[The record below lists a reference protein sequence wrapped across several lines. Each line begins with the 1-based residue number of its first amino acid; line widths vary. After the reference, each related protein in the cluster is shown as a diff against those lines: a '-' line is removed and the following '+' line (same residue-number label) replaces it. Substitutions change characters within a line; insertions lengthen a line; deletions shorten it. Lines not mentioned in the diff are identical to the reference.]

1 MAGAEQNGIDI
12 LCDAAGSDMLLSS
25 LFSLT
30 SPTQDL
36 NQRGHHAQQLQ
47 LQQQQPH
54 LLQEHNEPPPPSAP
68 QEHTPRAGS
77 SSLPSK
83 RKLSDASLSSPS
95 HVCHICRRVYER
107 ADHLTRHLR
116 SHENARP
123 YTCSRCPKR
132 FNRADLLTRHE
143 TTHDRDGTAKDRP
156 FIRRSDRA
164 AEACLN
170 CAASKAKCEDQ
181 KPCSR
186 CRAKSLPCQMPARRG
201 HQYRTSD
208 SQTGMSPSEASI
220 MASAVG
226 MDNQGFASGDSGY
239 MTKAPAH
246 TQVPFN
252 EGHADYDGSTF
263 LGPSSIDGLTDNLL
277 YFNPVHNIFQ
287 DMDFSWDL
295 DFDGFTIPTL
305 DVNGPSPQSTSTANS
320 KRSSRRTGRD
330 VSRGHAAFKRSPWI
344 FEPDV
349 KDYVNRETEALAL
362 DDEAL
367 PASSAFEKFANSSKT
382 RLQMPSPMRDRLF
395 AMVLAHNP
403 TPRRV
408 PSFPSLDLL
417 NYLLQAHF
425 AQEERKCDAL
435 IHKASFDPAT
445 AIPELLATIISS
457 GATYISVAAIWQFG
471 LALDE
476 VARLAIAGRFEG
488 SNSTT
493 RDLMTHQAMMLHL
506 DVGQWSGFNRKME
519 IAESFVQPLLTM
531 LRRSGRTSFSS
542 DSAAQMPSM
551 SDPPKVLDSKWR
563 QFIVLESYKRLVIH
577 LFFHDIQSS
586 IGLCKNPL
594 MSYNELCFT
603 LPASCD
609 LWRARTAED
618 WRDVSLTKKPMPQGG
633 IPRVADVMQCMT
645 ILDDLEDRIDIE
657 LSCTALLHGFW
668 GQISSYRDAVKFYSS
683 EGPNRRG
690 GSTPPLWLKTQ
701 HQELY
706 RDVAEFANQI
716 QHLRKPNPQLILVA
730 ELFMMILHVSPDDL
744 QHFAGK
750 NGEEEARRAAQT
762 LEETWFSGFESRYA
776 AWHAGQV
783 FNCARKLAPT
793 SLRGFNA
800 IAVYFASLTL
810 WAYGLATYTHSTNGN
825 KDGQDGRGSS
835 VDLVLLDGDESRE
848 SRAFLQLDRG
858 VPGLTMNGDA
868 NSGVEPL
875 TNSGMVLTIARNVLR
890 DNFPVRHEPLPPLV
904 ESLGQLLRDLG
915 SGLAGRASRA
925 MSENPPPICGR
936 SP

>member
-25 LFSLT
+25 LFSLA
-30 SPTQDL
+30 SPAPDQS
-36 NQRGHHAQQLQ
+36 QRGPQEQQLQ
-47 LQQQQPH
+47 HQQQHPFQ
-54 LLQEHNEPPPPSAP
+54 QHNEPSPPSAP
-68 QEHTPRAGS
+68 QEHPPRGGS
-77 SSLPSK
+77 SSLASK

-186 CRAKSLPCQMPARRG
+186 CRSKSLPCQMPARRG

-208 SQTGMSPSEASI
+208 SQTGMSPSEAST

-226 MDNQGFASGDSGY
+226 MDNQGFVSGDSGY
-239 MTKAPAH
+239 MTKAPTNTH
-246 TQVPFN
+246 VPLH
-252 EGHADYDGSTF
+252 EGHAEYDGSTF
-263 LGPSSIDGLTDNLL
+263 LGPASIDSLADDLM
-277 YFNPVHNIFQ
+277 YFNPGHNIFQ

-295 DFDGFTIPTL
+295 DFDGFTIPRL
-305 DVNGPSPQSTSTANS
+305 DVNGPSPQSTSTVNS
-320 KRSSRRTGRD
+320 KRSSRRSGRD

-344 FEPDV
+344 FEPDM
-349 KDYVNRETEALAL
+349 KDYVHRETEALTL

-367 PASSAFEKFANSSKT
+367 PASSAFEKFTNSSKT

-403 TPRRV
+403 TPQRV

-435 IHKASFDPAT
+435 IHKASFDPAMT
-445 AIPELLATIISS
+445 IPELLAATISS
-457 GATYISVAAIWQFG
+457 GATYISVPAIWQFG

-531 LRRSGRTSFSS
+531 LRRSGRASFS
-542 DSAAQMPSM
+542 DSVAQIPSLTD
-551 SDPPKVLDSKWR
+551 SPEVLDSKWR
-563 QFIVLESYKRLVIH
+563 QFIVFESHKRLVIH
-577 LFFHDIQSS
+577 LFFHDVQSS

-594 MSYNELCFT
+594 MSFNELCFT
-603 LPASCD
+603 LPASRD

-618 WRDVSLTKKPMPQGG
+618 WRDVSLTKKPMPHDG
-633 IPRVADVMQCMT
+633 IPRVADVAQCMT

-657 LSCTALLHGFW
+657 LSYTALLHGFW
-668 GQISSYRDAVKFYSS
+668 GQIWSYRDAVKFYSP
-683 EGPNRRG
+683 GGLNRRG

-716 QHLRKPNPQLILVA
+716 QHLRKPKPQLILVA
-730 ELFMMILHVSPDDL
+730 ELFMMILHVSLDDL

-750 NGEEEARRAAQT
+750 NGEEEARRAAHT
-762 LEETWFSGFESRYA
+762 LEEAWFSGSESRYA

-793 SLRGFNA
+793 VLRGFNA

-810 WAYGLATYTHSTNGN
+810 WAYGLAACAHSTSGK
-825 KDGQDGRGSS
+825 KDEQEGRGSA
-835 VDLVLLDGDESRE
+835 VDSVLLDGDESKG
-848 SRAFLQLDRG
+848 SRAFLQLGRG
-858 VPGLTMNGDA
+858 APGLTMNGDV
-868 NSGVEPL
+868 NCGVELL
-875 TNSGMVLTIARNVLR
+875 TNTGMVLTIARNVLR
-890 DNFPVRHEPLPPLV
+890 DNFPMRHEPLPPLV

-915 SGLAGRASRA
+915 SGIAGRASRA
-925 MSENPPPICGR
+925 MSENPPPICGG

>member
-25 LFSLT
+25 LFSLA
-30 SPTQDL
+30 SPAQDS
-36 NQRGHHAQQLQ
+36 NQRGHQAQQSQ
-47 LQQQQPH
+47 HQQQHSHQQ
-54 LLQEHNEPPPPSAP
+54 QEHHQHHPPPPGP
-68 QEHTPRAGS
+68 QEDTPRSGH
-77 SSLPSK
+77 SSLPAK

-123 YTCSRCPKR
+123 YQCSRCPKR

-143 TTHDRDGTAKDRP
+143 TTHDRDGIAKDRP

-186 CRAKSLPCQMPARRG
+186 CRSKSLPCQMPSRRG
-201 HQYRTSD
+201 NQYRTD
-208 SQTGMSPSEASI
+208 SQAGMSPSEAST
-220 MASAVG
+220 MASAMG

-239 MTKAPAH
+239 LSKPSTL
-246 TQVPFN
+246 TQGPLN
-252 EGHADYDGSTF
+252 DGSAEYEGSAF
-263 LGPSSIDGLTDNLL
+263 LGTSSMDGLTDDLM
-277 YFNPVHNIFQ
+277 YFNPVHNLFQ

-295 DFDGFTIPTL
+295 DFDGFTIPRL
-305 DVNGPSPQSTSTANS
+305 DVNGPSPQSTSTINS
-320 KRSSRRTGRD
+320 KRSSRHVGRD

-344 FEPDV
+344 FEPDM
-349 KDYVNRETEALAL
+349 KDYVHRETEALTL

-367 PASSAFEKFANSSKT
+367 PASSAFEKFASSSKT
-382 RLQMPSPMRDRLF
+382 RLQMPSHMRDRLF

-403 TPRRV
+403 NPQRV
-408 PSFPSLDLL
+408 PSFPSLELL

-445 AIPELLATIISS
+445 TIPELLSAIISS
-457 GATYISVAAIWQFG
+457 GATYISVPAIWQFG

-542 DSAAQMPSM
+542 DSVSQMPSI
-551 SDPPKVLDSKWR
+551 SDSPEVLDSKWR
-563 QFIVLESYKRLVIH
+563 QFVVLESYKRLVIH
-577 LFFHDIQSS
+577 MFFHDIQSS

-603 LPASCD
+603 LPASRD
-609 LWRARTAED
+609 LWRARTAEE
-618 WRDVSLTKKPMPQGG
+618 WRDVSLTKKPMPNGG
-633 IPRVADVMQCMT
+633 IPRVAEVTQCMT

-657 LSCTALLHGFW
+657 LSSTALLHGFW
-668 GQISSYRDAVKFYSS
+668 GQIWSYRDAVKFHSS
-683 EGPNRRG
+683 GGPNRRG
-690 GSTPPLWLKTQ
+690 GSSPPLWLKTQ

-706 RDVAEFANQI
+706 RDIAEFSNQI
-716 QHLRKPNPQLILVA
+716 QHLRKPKPQLILLA
-730 ELFMMILHVSPDDL
+730 ELFMMILHVSPNDL
-744 QHFAGK
+744 QQFAGK

-762 LEETWFSGFESRYA
+762 LEENWFSESESRYA

-783 FNCARKLAPT
+783 FHWARKLAPT

-810 WAYGLATYTHSTNGN
+810 WAYGLATCARSTNGQ
-825 KDGQDGRGSS
+825 KDGRGSTIEY
-835 VDLVLLDGDESRE
+835 VLMDGDETRE

-858 VPGLTMNGDA
+858 VPGITSNGDPS
-868 NSGVEPL
+868 SGAESL
-875 TNSGMVLTIARNVLR
+875 SNTGMILTIARNTLR
-890 DNFPVRHEPLPPLV
+890 DNFPVRKEPLPPLV

-925 MSENPPPICGR
+925 ISENPPPISGR

>member
-25 LFSLT
+25 LFSLA
-30 SPTQDL
+30 SPAQDPS
-36 NQRGHHAQQLQ
+36 QRGRQLQ
-47 LQQQQPH
+47 QSQQQHSNQQQGQQQQP
-54 LLQEHNEPPPPSAP
+54 PPPSVP
-68 QEHTPRAGS
+68 QESTPQSGH
-77 SSLPSK
+77 SSLPAK

-123 YTCSRCPKR
+123 YQCSRCPKR

-143 TTHDRDGTAKDRP
+143 TTHDRDGVAKDRP

-186 CRAKSLPCQMPARRG
+186 CRSKSLPCQMPSRRG
-201 HQYRTSD
+201 NQYRTD
-208 SQTGMSPSEASI
+208 SQAGMSPSEAST
-220 MASAVG
+220 MASVMG

-239 MTKAPAH
+239 MTKPPTITQAPLNDGH
-246 TQVPFN
+246 GDY
-252 EGHADYDGSTF
+252 EGSAF
-263 LGPSSIDGLTDNLL
+263 LGTSSMDGLTDDLM
-277 YFNPVHNIFQ
+277 YFNPVHNLFQ

-295 DFDGFTIPTL
+295 DFDGFTIPRL
-305 DVNGPSPQSTSTANS
+305 DVNGPSPQSTSTVNS
-320 KRSSRRTGRD
+320 KRSSRHTGRD
-330 VSRGHAAFKRSPWI
+330 ASRGHAAFKRSPWI
-344 FEPDV
+344 FEPDM
-349 KDYVNRETEALAL
+349 KDYVHRETEALTL

-367 PASSAFEKFANSSKT
+367 PVSSALEKFVTGSKT
-382 RLQMPSPMRDRLF
+382 RLQMPSHMRDRLF

-403 TPRRV
+403 NPQRV
-408 PSFPSLDLL
+408 PSFPSLELL
-417 NYLLQAHF
+417 NYLVQAHF

-445 AIPELLATIISS
+445 TIPELLSTIISS
-457 GATYISVAAIWQFG
+457 GATYISVPAIWQFG

-519 IAESFVQPLLTM
+519 IAESFVQPLLT
-531 LRRSGRTSFSS
+531 
-542 DSAAQMPSM
+542 
-551 SDPPKVLDSKWR
+551 
-563 QFIVLESYKRLVIH
+563 FIVLESYKRLVIH
-577 LFFHDIQSS
+577 MFFHDIQSS
-586 IGLCKNPL
+586 IALCKNPL

-603 LPASCD
+603 LPASRD
-609 LWRARTAED
+609 LWRARTAEE
-618 WRDVSLTKKPMPQGG
+618 WRDVSLTKKPMPNGG
-633 IPRVADVMQCMT
+633 IPRVAEVTQCMT

-668 GQISSYRDAVKFYSS
+668 GQIWSYRDAVKFHSS
-683 EGPNRRG
+683 GGPNRRG
-690 GSTPPLWLKTQ
+690 GSSPPLWLKTQ

-706 RDVAEFANQI
+706 RDIAEFSNQI
-716 QHLRKPNPQLILVA
+716 QHLRKPKPQLVLLA

-744 QHFAGK
+744 QQFAGK
-750 NGEEEARRAAQT
+750 NGEEEARRAAHT
-762 LEETWFSGFESRYA
+762 LEENWFSGSESRYA

-783 FNCARKLAPT
+783 FHWARKLAPT

-810 WAYGLATYTHSTNGN
+810 WAYGLATCAHSTNGQ
-825 KDGQDGRGSS
+825 KDGKDRRGSTIEY
-835 VDLVLLDGDESRE
+835 VLIDGEETRE

-858 VPGLTMNGDA
+858 LPGLTINGDPSSSA
-868 NSGVEPL
+868 ESLSN
-875 TNSGMVLTIARNVLR
+875 TGMVLTIARNVLR
-890 DNFPVRHEPLPPLV
+890 DNFPVRKEPLPPLV

-925 MSENPPPICGR
+925 MSENPPPVGGR